1 MSSFIGLFL
10 LVWFAFL
17 LYVGFFILAF
27 YFLFPHFE
35 TGECLLGFLLQC
47 WVKGGWKHSKAC
59 LLQAKKKRNRVIV
72 FSDFVA
78 VYTFL
83 MLCLANDSSGHSARP
98 FQHACFLRED
108 LCCLFLSHYMS
119 FFFFT
124 FYCCSVYVFFFII
137 SCLLYVIE
145 AWAYQGILSKYFVQ
159 DACHA
164 EVLLFL
170 SLSFSFFLFWL
181 MVLKLKSC

>member
-35 TGECLLGFLLQC
+35 MGECLLGFLLQC

-124 FYCCSVYVFFFII
+124 FYCCSVYVFFFYYFLLVVCNRGVGI
-137 SCLLYVIE
+137 SR
-145 AWAYQGILSKYFVQ
+145 YFVKVFCSGCLPCWSAFVSQ
-159 DACHA
+159 
-164 EVLLFL
+164 
-170 SLSFSFFLFWL
+170 SLVFFFSFLANGT
-181 MVLKLKSC
+181 

>member
-35 TGECLLGFLLQC
+35 TGEYLLGFLLQC

-83 MLCLANDSSGHSARP
+83 MLCLANDSSGHSARL
-98 FQHACFLRED
+98 FQHACFLCED
-108 LCCLFLSHYMS
+108 LCCLFLSHYMN
-119 FFFFT
+119 FFFLPFIVAVCT
-124 FYCCSVYVFFFII
+124 SFFFII